1 MVNSAESKL
10 ISVGFVVQQSIFTV
24 EVLISKTVKYLKH
37 VKRSQSK
44 SSINVFLIY
53 AVFFLNM

>member
-1 MVNSAESKL
+1 MVNSAESQL